1 MEFRYWFLL
10 TCLGAL
16 WGSAFMFIKIGT
28 PDFGPIALVNSRLI
42 IASFI
47 FLPILLRKKYLPLL
61 KPIWKHAL
69 VISISN
75 NVIPFTLFSY
85 ASLGANSNILAILNA
100 TTAFNTMIIAYL
112 WLDEKVSTKQIFGL
126 ALGFLGVLILV
137 NPQSAEATL
146 IASLSCLLHLFLF
159 IFAVFIYDHCLFM
172 ADEKVS
178 TKQIFGLALG
188 FLGVLILVNP
198 QSAEAT
204 LIASLSCL
212 IASVFYSFSAVF
224 IQKNAAKTNKLV
236 LIGWSLV
243 FSSIIMMPMSYFYLP
258 TKLPSLEATLAVI
271 WLGAISTGFAFLGW
285 VRLIEK
291 IGAVK
296 TSTVAYFLPIF
307 GIIWGNIFL
316 DEIISTTIV
325 VGCLVILVGIF
336 LATSNN
342 SSFKRE

>member
-146 IASLSCLLHLFLF
+146 IASLSCL
-159 IFAVFIYDHCLFM
+159 
-172 ADEKVS
+172 
-178 TKQIFGLALG
+178 
-188 FLGVLILVNP
+188 
-198 QSAEAT
+198 
-204 LIASLSCL
+204 

-243 FSSIIMMPMSYFYLP
+243 FSSIIMMPMTYFYLP

>member
-47 FLPILLRKKYLPLL
+47 FLPILLRKKYLILL

-146 IASLSCLLHLFLF
+146 IASLSCL
-159 IFAVFIYDHCLFM
+159 V
-172 ADEKVS
+172 
-178 TKQIFGLALG
+178 
-188 FLGVLILVNP
+188 
-198 QSAEAT
+198 
-204 LIASLSCL
+204 
-212 IASVFYSFSAVF
+212 ASVFYSFSAVF

-325 VGCLVILVGIF
+325 IGCLVILVGIF